1 MCDIIQMISDAYPNL
16 SKGHK
21 KIANFITENFEDV
34 IFMTALEV
42 AQHLAVSESTVV
54 RFSQKIGLEGYPE
67 LLIALRAL
75 GKDKLQKAHAPK
87 VSEKEYDDWGIIAS
101 VLQSDMNKIHETLQT
116 LSADVFGV
124 AVDTIINAKHVYIL
138 GLRNCAPL
146 ASFLHFYLNVLR
158 PDVILL
164 NSNSSTEIY
173 EYLFRIDSEDVLVGI
188 SFPRYS
194 MQTIKAMELANDRGA
209 KVIAI
214 TDHKH
219 SPVNLY
225 SSINL
230 FAKSEMT
237 SVAESLVAPLSL
249 LNAIIV
255 ALCLRMPEQAVN
267 QLRELEDICN
277 DYQILEK
284 DEINYMDEKVD
295 FTIKNY

>member
-1 MCDIIQMISDAYPNL
+1 MNDVLETISNAYPTL

-21 KIANFITENFEDV
+21 KIANYILESFEDV

-42 AQHLAVSESTVV
+42 AHHLEVSESTVV

-67 LLIALRAL
+67 LLVALRTL
-75 GKDKLQKAHAPK
+75 GKDKLQKAQPPK
-87 VSEKEYDDWGIIAS
+87 VTEKEYDDWGVIAS
-101 VLQSDMNKIHETLQT
+101 VLQSDMNKIHETLQE

-124 AVDTIINAKHVYIL
+124 AIDTILEAKHVYIL

-164 NSNSSTEIY
+164 NSNSASEIY
-173 EYLFRIDSEDVLVGI
+173 EHLFRINSEDVIVGI

-194 MQTIKAMELANDRGA
+194 MQTIKAMELANDKGA

-214 TDHKH
+214 TDDKH

-249 LNAIIV
+249 LNAIVV
-255 ALCLRMPEQAVN
+255 ALCLRNPERAVK
-267 QLRELEDICN
+267 QLRELEDISSE
-277 DYQILEK
+277 YQILEK
-284 DEINYMDEKVD
+284 DDINYMDEKID
-295 FTIKNY
+295 FTVKHS